1 MGPVLR
7 FVAHIAKD
15 EHRSHEPRNSSHGG
29 RLPWW
34 VLLLVVYASVF
45 FLLFFSSLTYYWKR
59 ENERKKDGQPFRTG
73 KVLWKAFTVGTG
85 LWTWIWVFRK
95 HGWCGPSRKKDCAAE
110 EDYAAEVGT
119 CEKNEARKI
128 ALVVEMSA
136 LAPSTT
142 GAPTASS
149 WYGIPANISTTHA
162 PYAQPNDMTKSP
174 FHISTYQG
182 FAQYDSIQ
190 MSVPSSSPGPSPN
203 PGPGPGH
210 APYRGIRVAHH
221 LLRYMDK
228 RVFPLGYSGCAY

>member
-15 EHRSHEPRNSSHGG
+15 KHRSHEPRNSSHGG

-34 VLLLVVYASVF
+34 VFLLIVYASVF

-73 KVLWKAFTVGTG
+73 KVLWKAFSVGTG

-95 HGWCGPSRKKDCAAE
+95 HGWCSPSRRKDCSV
-110 EDYAAEVGT
+110 EVGT
-119 CEKNEARKI
+119 CDKHEAGKSTP
-128 ALVVEMSA
+128 VVEVSA

-162 PYAQPNDMTKSP
+162 SYAQPNDMTKP
-174 FHISTYQG
+174 LYHVSTYRDLE
-182 FAQYDSIQ
+182 QYDSIQ
-190 MSVPSSSPGPSPN
+190 MSVPSSSPGPNPN
-203 PGPGPGH
+203 PGQGPGH
-210 APYRGIRVAHH
+210 APLPGYTSSPPPVALYGQKGI
-221 LLRYMDK
+221 
-228 RVFPLGYSGCAY
+228 PPWI